1 MPITVNIN
9 RTSKMA
15 TSKRNYRQEYDS
27 YQGTDKQ
34 KKNRAK
40 RNAARRTMVKEG
52 RAAKGDGNDV
62 DHKKP
67 ISKGGTN
74 GKSNLRVV
82 NGDKNK
88 SFSRNSDRSVKRNS
102 PKK

>member
-1 MPITVNIN
+1 
-9 RTSKMA
+9 MA
-15 TSKRNYRQEYDS
+15 RDYRREYDS
-27 YQGTDKQ
+27 YQGTAEQ

-40 RNAARRTMVKEG
+40 RNAARREMIKDG
-52 RAAKGDGNDV
+52 RASKGDGMDV

-67 ISKGGTN
+67 LSKGGSN

-82 NGDKNK
+82 DGNANK
-88 SFSRNSDRSVKRNS
+88 SFSRNSDKSVKRNS